1 MTDMP
6 IITLKRGSYMT
17 KVEEILSYIKG
28 KSVYVQ
34 MHNFPDPD
42 AIASA
47 YGMKKLLE
55 AEGITAEIVYK
66 GSIEKTVTA
75 KMVSLLNIDILEIK
89 CAEELDKEREVIIV
103 DAQKGNVNIVDT
115 HSDKTICID
124 HHPVYNTNKYVFE
137 DIRPEVGACA
147 SIIASYYIEN
157 HVNIDM
163 HMATALLYGIKVDT
177 ADMKR
182 GVTQLDLDMF
192 YKLYNMA
199 DHKVLNKLDTSV
211 RQYDDLKAY
220 AYAIAN
226 VDVHG
231 DACFASTGDNCQESL
246 IASICDFIMSLD
258 GIDFAVAYSAKEEG
272 VKLSIRSGGVYDA
285 GRISNRA
292 LKDIGN
298 GGGHEHMAG
307 GFISYAKAGCQDAAC
322 IRKIIEDKFLS
333 ELRDLT

>member
-1 MTDMP
+1 
-6 IITLKRGSYMT
+6 MT
-17 KVEEILSYIKG
+17 KLEEILSYIKG

-55 AEGITAEIVYK
+55 AEGISAEIVYK
-66 GSIEKTVTA
+66 GNIEKTVTS
-75 KMVSLLNIDILEIK
+75 KMVSLLNIDILEIN
-89 CAEELDKEREVIIV
+89 CAEELDAEREVIIV
-103 DAQKGNVNIVDT
+103 DAQKGNANIVDA

-124 HHPVYNTNKYVFE
+124 HHPIYNSNKYVFS
-137 DIRPEVGACA
+137 DIRPDVGACA
-147 SIIASYYIEN
+147 SIIASYYMEN
-157 HVNIDM
+157 NINIDV

-192 YKLYNMA
+192 YSLYNMA

-226 VDVHG
+226 LDVKK

-258 GIDFAVAYSAKEEG
+258 GIDFAVTYSAKKEG
-272 VKLSIRSGGVYDA
+272 VKLSIRSCGVYDA
-285 GRISNRA
+285 GRISNNA
-292 LKDIGN
+292 LKSIGN

-307 GFISYAKAGCQDAAC
+307 GFISYSSLDNRDASY
-322 IRKIIEDKFLS
+322 IRKVIEDKFLK
-333 ELRDLT
+333 ELKG

>member
-1 MTDMP
+1 
-6 IITLKRGSYMT
+6 MT
-17 KVEEILSYIKG
+17 KLEEILSYIKG

-55 AEGITAEIVYK
+55 AEGISAEIVYK
-66 GSIEKTVTA
+66 GNIEKTVTSN
-75 KMVSLLNIDILEIK
+75 MVFLLNI
-89 CAEELDKEREVIIV
+89 
-103 DAQKGNVNIVDT
+103 
-115 HSDKTICID
+115 
-124 HHPVYNTNKYVFE
+124 
-137 DIRPEVGACA
+137 
-147 SIIASYYIEN
+147 
-157 HVNIDM
+157 NIDV

-182 GVTQLDLDMF
+182 GLTQLDLDMF
-192 YKLYNMA
+192 YSLYNMA

-226 VDVHG
+226 LDVKK

-258 GIDFAVAYSAKEEG
+258 GIDFAVTYSAKKEG
-272 VKLSIRSGGVYDA
+272 VKLSIRSSGVYDA
-285 GRISNRA
+285 GRISNNA
-292 LKDIGN
+292 LKSIGN

-307 GFISYAKAGCQDAAC
+307 GFISYSSLDNRDASY
-322 IRKIIEDKFLS
+322 IRKVIEDKFLE
-333 ELRDLT
+333 ELKG